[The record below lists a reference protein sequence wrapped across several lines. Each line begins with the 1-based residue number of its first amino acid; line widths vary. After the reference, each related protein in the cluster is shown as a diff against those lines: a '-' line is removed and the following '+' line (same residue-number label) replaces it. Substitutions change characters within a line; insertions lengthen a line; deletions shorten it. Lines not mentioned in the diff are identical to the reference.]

1 MSTHR
6 RRQPIRQMLFAFA
19 EPGKLLD
26 ILAGAG
32 AIDASERLL
41 QFVIEAPLSVE
52 EFWTLRSEMSEKLR
66 AKLSILSEEQIAELR
81 SEVIENLRP
90 YYANGRISLP
100 AEVLI
105 VSGAKAFP

>member
-1 MSTHR
+1 
-6 RRQPIRQMLFAFA
+6 MLFAFA

-32 AIDASERLL
+32 ALEASERLL

-90 YYANGRISLP
+90 YYGSGRMSLP

-105 VSGAKAFP
+105 VSGAKAVR